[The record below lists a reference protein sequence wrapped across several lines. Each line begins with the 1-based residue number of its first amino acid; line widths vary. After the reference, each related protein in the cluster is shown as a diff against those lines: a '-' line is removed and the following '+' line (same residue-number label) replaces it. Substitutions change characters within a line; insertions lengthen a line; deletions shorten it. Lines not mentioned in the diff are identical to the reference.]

1 MIILSTAFIIFYD
14 YIFNLFRGYFNQIWY
29 NTTKGSDR
37 MDASKII
44 KQIMIEKNLTVKDL
58 AEKLEMQPQS
68 LSNKLH
74 RNSFSLNSFIKII
87 DVLDCDIQIVTRENH
102 KIFK

>member
-1 MIILSTAFIIFYD
+1 
-14 YIFNLFRGYFNQIWY
+14 
-29 NTTKGSDR
+29 

-68 LSNKLH
+68 LS
-74 RNSFSLNSFIKII
+74 FSLNSFIKII

>member
-1 MIILSTAFIIFYD
+1 MIIYLIFLED
-14 YIFNLFRGYFNQIWY
+14 ILNQIWY

-44 KQIMIEKNLTVKDL
+44 KQIMIEKKLTVKDL

>member
-1 MIILSTAFIIFYD
+1 
-14 YIFNLFRGYFNQIWY
+14 
-29 NTTKGSDR
+29 

-74 RNSFSLNSFIKII
+74 RNSFLLIA
-87 DVLDCDIQIVTRENH
+87 L
-102 KIFK
+102 